1 MSTNNGSTFVSCPV
15 FFGGEVTFQSLIN
28 SQNVMALIIKSF
40 PNRFNI
46 SEVSPE
52 DSPTNSSPEDKS
64 DSPPNTWFI
73 SEVLTPSKVGVRSRS
88 ANFSQLSS
96 GAHRVIIA
104 AKDLSTIVNNKVS
117 LHTIFLTIACCMF
130 PSTKL
135 NCSDLDISSKMTPIR
150 ANQGSQ

>member
-28 SQNVMALIIKSF
+28 SQNLMALLIK
-40 PNRFNI
+40 FNI
-46 SEVSPE
+46 TEVSSE
-52 DSPTNSSPEDKS
+52 DSPTNSSPEDNS
-64 DSPPNTWFI
+64 DSPFTKRI
-73 SEVLTPSKVGVRSRS
+73 VSEVQTPFKVGVGSRS
-88 ANFSQLSS
+88 AIYSFPSS
-96 GAHRVIIA
+96 GRGAHRVVIA
-104 AKDLSTIVNNKVS
+104 AKNLSNINIHTKVS
-117 LHTIFLTIACCMF
+117 LFTIFLTIACCMF